1 MSGNSRAPGPPER
14 PGKHANTGKSA
25 AESRGPA
32 DSRFVRRRPGRGAG
46 NENVGWVIVSYLV
59 TGMVV
64 YGGLGWLIGH
74 LIGVASVATLI
85 GLLVGLAL
93 AVILV
98 IFRYGRS

>member
-14 PGKHANTGKSA
+14 PGTHANTGKSA
-25 AESRGPA
+25 AESRDPA
-32 DSRFVRRRPGRGAG
+32 DSRFVRRRSGRGD
-46 NENVGWVIVSYLV
+46 ENAGWVIVSYLV